1 MNRIVHII
9 KATGIAGAE
18 QHLITMLPELDQ
30 RNFDICIIVLTEPK
44 KPADK
49 LFLALEQAGVT
60 SERMIINSHV
70 DPSLVVRLVRRLRG
84 LDPSIVHTH
93 LIHAD
98 LYGTIAARIAGVR
111 AIISSRHNDDPFRS
125 NWPLSILLRLVNRYT
140 NRFIAIS
147 DRVRV
152 FTIENEKVP
161 ASVVDTVYYG
171 LPVYEH
177 DEGQVVDART
187 EFGLSKGPLL
197 VCAARLTEQ
206 KGHKW
211 LLKAFK
217 SVVDQF
223 PEASLLLL
231 GDGPLREHLEDT
243 VINLGISNHV
253 RFAGWRTDVMEILPS
268 TDLFVLAS
276 EWEGL
281 GLVLLEAMSLSL
293 SIVATEVGGIP
304 EVVVD
309 GETGWLVQSKDSD
322 ALAGSILAAL
332 RSPNK
337 MLECG
342 RMGKLRVQNIFSV
355 EKMIIDTEKI
365 YNLLLTQIFG
375 VNTVDSRDDV
385 SSGYEGI
392 NKDMV

>member
-49 LFLALEQAGVT
+49 LFLALEQAGVP

-217 SVVDQF
+217 SVIDQF

-243 VINLGISNHV
+243 VISLGISNHV

>member
-1 MNRIVHII
+1 VNRIVHII

>member
-217 SVVDQF
+217 SVIDQF

>member
-49 LFLALEQAGVT
+49 LFLALEQAGVP

-217 SVVDQF
+217 SVIDQF